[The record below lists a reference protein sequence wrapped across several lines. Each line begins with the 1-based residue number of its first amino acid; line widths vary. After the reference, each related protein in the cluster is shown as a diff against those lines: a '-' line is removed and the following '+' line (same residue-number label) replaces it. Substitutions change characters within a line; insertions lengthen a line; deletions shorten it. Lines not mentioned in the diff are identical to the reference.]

1 MTQVSDVRR
10 PPRQISHVTTHR
22 LSLLLAGLVLAACT
36 PSTDPGGGNGNSDYV
51 LELRWLGTAPTG
63 ATLQAF
69 EDAASTIR
77 QTVTGGLQPVSLPPS
92 FTNVS
97 QCESSLTG
105 FPDVPRDPIPGLV
118 IYLRI
123 TPIDGPGGTL
133 GSAGPCLVRGPSQN
147 NLPALGVMR
156 LDSADVANLQ
166 AAGRLSSVA
175 LHEMLHVL
183 GFGTIWLDN
192 ALLDTTA
199 TSDARFLGTRAR
211 AACADVHGGGAAC
224 TATVPVH
231 SADGPG
237 SRHAHWRE
245 SLFTVELMTPFLDN
259 VAVNPFSAMTIR
271 SLGDLGYVVA
281 ETAAQ
286 SYTVSGTFLRAMPV
300 ADGPALA
307 MPEPLLPRF
316 TIGVDGGLVP
326 LRPR

>member
-1 MTQVSDVRR
+1 MTT
-10 PPRQISHVTTHR
+10 PR
-22 LSLLLAGLVLAACT
+22 LSLLLAALVLAACT
-36 PSTDPGGGNGNSDYV
+36 PSTDSDGGGNATDYD
-51 LELRWLGTAPTG
+51 LELRWLGTPPTG
-63 ATLQAF
+63 PTLQSF
-69 EDAASTIR
+69 ENAANTIR
-77 QTVTGGLQPVSLPPS
+77 QTITGGLQAVTLPGS

-97 QCESSLTG
+97 QCEASLTG
-105 FPDVPRDPIPGLV
+105 FPDVPRAPIPGLV

-123 TPIDGPGGTL
+123 TTIDGPGGTL
-133 GSAGPCLVRGPSQN
+133 GSAGPCLIRSAAQN

-166 AAGRLSSVA
+166 AAGRLSSVV

-199 TSDARFLGTRAR
+199 TTDARFLGTAAR
-211 AACADVHGGGAAC
+211 AACADLHAGGAAC

-259 VAVNPFSAMTIR
+259 VAVNPFSAMSVR
-271 SLGDLGYVVA
+271 SLGDLGYVVS

-286 SYTVSGTFLRAMPV
+286 TYTVSGTFLRATPV
-300 ADGPALA
+300 ADQPALA
-307 MPEPLLPRF
+307 LPEPQRPRF
-316 TIGVDGGLVP
+316 TIGADGGLVP
-326 LRPR
+326 LRRQ